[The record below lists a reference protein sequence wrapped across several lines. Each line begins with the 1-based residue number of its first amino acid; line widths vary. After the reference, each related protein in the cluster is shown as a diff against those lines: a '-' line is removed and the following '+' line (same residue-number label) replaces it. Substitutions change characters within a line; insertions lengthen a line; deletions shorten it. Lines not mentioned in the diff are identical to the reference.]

1 MASRE
6 DISIRFGDSDQTIRT
21 APVSVGEDHILDI
34 ELNEASKISAITIV
48 DSYEVLKSA
57 PAMGTAGAYHLV
69 HDANKD
75 ILCIELRREVA
86 SRVPSLRLEPIAI
99 DGNPVLD
106 LLFDTEGELEGI
118 LIQEYSER
126 TAGELPTEQRRR
138 RWWARG
144 STKS

>member
-21 APVSVGEDHILDI
+21 APVSVGEDH
-34 ELNEASKISAITIV
+34 ISAITIV